1 LTMGIPNAS
10 GFESATSMSITAQKI
25 VQEIKE
31 YLVVS
36 EVEQTKRAEIE
47 KEYRIEVA
55 KIEAMRSILE
65 LHLNRS
71 FKERRRNFE
80 ELFAVVRESIRKGDN
95 DSLAVS
101 LSSVVEL
108 AKISPL
114 AEARSLTS
122 LRQAMDDP
130 DHEFKL

>member
-1 LTMGIPNAS
+1 MSIPNAV
-10 GFESATSMSITAQKI
+10 GFESAASVSITAQKI

-31 YLVVS
+31 YLIVA
-36 EVEQTKRAEIE
+36 EVEQTKRAQVE
-47 KEYRIEVA
+47 KEYLIEVA
-55 KIEAMRSILE
+55 KIEAMRSTLE

-71 FKERRRNFE
+71 FEERRRNFE
-80 ELFAVVRESIRKGDN
+80 ELFEAVRESIRKGDN
-95 DSLAVS
+95 ESLAVS

>member
-1 LTMGIPNAS
+1 MGIPNAS